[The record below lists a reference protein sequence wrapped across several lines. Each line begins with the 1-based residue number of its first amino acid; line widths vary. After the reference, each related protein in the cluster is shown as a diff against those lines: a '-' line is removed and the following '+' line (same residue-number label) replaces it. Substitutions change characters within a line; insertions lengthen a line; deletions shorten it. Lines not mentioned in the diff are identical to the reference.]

1 MIKFNMSEF
10 ELRRRLGALRKD
22 REPERDLW
30 SAIAARLEAPAGVAQ
45 ATRPARSALRRYAP
59 FAMAAGVA
67 LFTLVGVMAK
77 ARHEGA
83 LVAQERSDAAQR
95 VAAEI
100 ASLDANYRGAEAEL
114 AKAAPSPPGARAVP
128 ALENAS
134 ATLQGAEAELRS
146 SLAAEPRAEFL
157 LDLLAR
163 AKSKQVAVERLKR
176 AT

>member
-1 MIKFNMSEF
+1 MSEF

-30 SAIAARLEAPAGVAQ
+30 SAIAARLDAPAGVAP
-45 ATRPARSALRRYAP
+45 AARPTRSVLRRYAP

-67 LFTLVGVMAK
+67 LFALLGVMTK
-77 ARHEGA
+77 ARHEVA
-83 LVAQERSDAAQR
+83 LAEQARAEAATR

-114 AKAAPSPPGARAVP
+114 AKLPSPPETRAVP

-134 ATLQGAEAELRS
+134 ATLQTAEAELRG

-157 LDLLAR
+157 LELLAR

-176 AT
+176 TS